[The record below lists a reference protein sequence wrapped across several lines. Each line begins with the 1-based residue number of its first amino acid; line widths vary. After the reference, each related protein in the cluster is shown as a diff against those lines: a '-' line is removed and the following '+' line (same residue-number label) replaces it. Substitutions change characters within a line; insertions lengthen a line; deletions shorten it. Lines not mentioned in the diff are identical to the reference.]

1 MLYTQSL
8 AVKREKKKP
17 ASSTMLS
24 LQTSAQRFNA
34 RLQTESMVVTLICKP
49 SLLSSLP
56 SVFYTSHIYASFC
69 VLGVR
74 VGAPSSHC
82 VLYLLHHPEAKDKF
96 VIHINSLQ
104 PAICKVLCIRLTNS
118 CYFVILVQICTNN
131 QLERHTAC
139 FDYRVPCLRLNT
151 WLYCS
156 TLRQRCN
163 ISDAATC

>member
-1 MLYTQSL
+1 
-8 AVKREKKKP
+8 
-17 ASSTMLS
+17 
-24 LQTSAQRFNA
+24 
-34 RLQTESMVVTLICKP
+34 MVLTLICKP

-56 SVFYTSHIYASFC
+56 SAFYTSHIYASFR

-82 VLYLLHHPEAKDKF
+82 VLYFLHHPEANYKF
-96 VIHINSLQ
+96 GIHINSLQ

-139 FDYRVPCLRLNT
+139 FDYKVPCLRLNT
-151 WLYCS
+151 WMYCS

-163 ISDAATC
+163 ISDAATCWRCRLSPHVSKLFWQTHTTFNWDLAPDLVW